1 MLSGPVLKPGHLR
14 AATAAAVGAGW
25 TVFQIYT
32 GFFGEL
38 SAIPQ
43 RAIHLGFAL
52 TLLFLVRPSGKEWE
66 NKSYRW
72 LGPVIDAVLIAAGIV
87 ATVYLAYDHV
97 GIAERLGRMLPREFW
112 FGLVIILVLLE
123 GTRRAVGWPLPLI
136 AVGFLLYGFYG
147 NLIPGDLGH
156 RAYSL
161 ERVIGQVYLMTE
173 GIFGV
178 ALGVS
183 AGFLFLFVAFATF
196 LKESGGGVLFTDF
209 ATGLAGRARG
219 GPAKI
224 AVVGSGFFGM
234 ISGSAVAN
242 VAGVGSFTIP
252 LMKRIGYTPQFAG
265 AVEAVASTGG
275 VIMPPVMGATA
286 FIMAELLGISY
297 VAVAKAAFVPAALYY
312 FSLFCMVHLEA
323 VKRDLKGLKREE
335 IPNLRKTFLS
345 WGHLAIPICALVYML
360 VKMPDSPSS
369 AASWSVLLIV
379 IVASLRSGTRMGW
392 RKVYKAMAETGRA
405 ALDVALTCAC
415 IGIIVG
421 VVMLTGLGGKL
432 AGLIL
437 FLSGGNLTII
447 LILTAIASLILGMGL
462 PITPAYL
469 ILVLI
474 VGPAINDLGL
484 LPIATHMFML
494 YFGAISFITPPVAIA
509 AYAGAALAGSNPF
522 RTGFTATRLGMAGF
536 IVPFAF
542 AANPALLLVGSPG
555 EVSLA
560 LITAVLGIMA
570 LAAGSQGFISRP
582 LGVVERILM
591 VTGAV
596 LLIIPGLKTDLT
608 GIFLIALVLANH
620 YLRPSGKEN
629 RFSSGAAGGERDER
643 GKFLT
648 GGVLDENLAPALKK

>member
-1 MLSGPVLKPGHLR
+1 MLSRFGLQPGQLR
-14 AATAAAVGAGW
+14 ATTATAVGAAW
-25 TVFQIYT
+25 TLFQLYT

-38 SAIPQ
+38 STIPQ
-43 RAIHLGFAL
+43 RAIHLGFAF
-52 TLLFLVRPSGKEWE
+52 TLLFLLRPSGKTWAD
-66 NKSYRW
+66 KRYRR
-72 LGPVIDAVLIAAGIV
+72 LGPVIDAVLIAAAVV
-87 ATVYLAYDHV
+87 ATAYLAYDHV
-97 GIAERLGRMLPREFW
+97 GIAERLGRTLPQEFW
-112 FGLVIILVLLE
+112 FGLVIILVLFE
-123 GTRRAVGWPLPLI
+123 STRRAVGWPLPLI

-156 RAYSL
+156 RAYSM
-161 ERVIGQVYLMTE
+161 ERVISQIYLSTE

-219 GPAKI
+219 GPAKV

-252 LMKRIGYTPQFAG
+252 LMKRVGYTPQFAG

-286 FIMAELLGISY
+286 FIMAELLGIPY
-297 VAVAKAAFVPAALYY
+297 VDVAKAAFIPAFLYY

-323 VKRDLKGLKREE
+323 VKRDLKGLKKDE
-335 IPNLRKTFLS
+335 IPNLRRTFLN
-345 WGHLAIPICALVYML
+345 WGHLAIPILALIYML
-360 VKMPDSPSS
+360 IKMPDAPSS
-369 AASWSVLLIV
+369 AAAWSVLLIV
-379 IVASLRSGTRMGW
+379 LVAFLRSSTRMGL
-392 RKVYKAMAETGRA
+392 RKIYNALAEAGRA
-405 ALDVALTCAC
+405 ALDVAMTCAC

-421 VVMLTGLGGKL
+421 IVMLTGLGGKL

-437 FLSGGNLTII
+437 TLSGGNLVAI

-474 VGPAINDLGL
+474 VGPAVNDLGL
-484 LPIATHMFML
+484 LPLATHMFML

-522 RTGFTATRLGMAGF
+522 RTGFTATRLGIAGF

-555 EVSLA
+555 KIILA
-560 LITAVLGIMA
+560 LTTTVLGIMA
-570 LAAGSQGFISRP
+570 LAAGSQGFIRAP
-582 LGVVERILM
+582 MVVIERVLM
-591 VTGAV
+591 VIAAV
-596 LLIIPGLKTDLT
+596 LLIYPGLKTDLA
-608 GIFLIALVLANH
+608 GVLLAALVLFYH
-620 YLRPSGKEN
+620 YRRSPGRMSGPRPVRLAGKEAN
-629 RFSSGAAGGERDER
+629 WES
-643 GKFLT
+643 L
-648 GGVLDENLAPALKK
+648 